1 MESML
6 DKTVIGIDLGATKIQ
21 AGRIRQNEIE
31 QEYYRPI
38 SAGKAKESVLNEV
51 IEAIEKVFVQGTDSI
66 GVGVPGLVDVERGIV
81 YDVTNIPSW
90 DEVFLKDRLESHF
103 DCPVYIN
110 NDANC
115 FALGEKYFGK
125 ARGYSNIVGVTLGT
139 GVGAGI
145 IIHDHLYTGKSCGA
159 GEFGMIP
166 YNGHNFEYFCSGRF
180 FREAHHQDGDELF
193 TRAER
198 GETDA
203 LELYQQYGYHIG
215 QVVSTILFAV
225 DPEIIVFGGSISR
238 AFPYFKDAMWK
249 VLDAFLYKSVIE
261 HLTIEITDS
270 PKIAILGAGALYYD
284 ART

>member
-1 MESML
+1 ML
-6 DKTVIGIDLGATKIQ
+6 DKTVIGIDLGGTKIQ

-31 QEYYRPI
+31 QEYYQPI

-51 IEAIEKVFVQGTDSI
+51 IEAIEKVFSKTVNSI
-66 GVGVPGLVDVERGIV
+66 GIGVPGLVDVERGIV

-159 GEFGMIP
+159 GEFG
-166 YNGHNFEYFCSGRF
+166 
-180 FREAHHQDGDELF
+180 
-193 TRAER
+193 
-198 GETDA
+198 
-203 LELYQQYGYHIG
+203 
-215 QVVSTILFAV
+215 
-225 DPEIIVFGGSISR
+225 
-238 AFPYFKDAMWK
+238 
-249 VLDAFLYKSVIE
+249 
-261 HLTIEITDS
+261 
-270 PKIAILGAGALYYD
+270 
-284 ART
+284 